1 VATPRQAAQALKAFK
16 DAVPVA
22 VLRGLRKGLPLAVKL
37 AKTKYMVRKDNRH
50 PMRTFDPPEPP
61 PGPLGIR
68 QGNLVRSLRVG
79 EMRYTGKRIIGTV
92 EAGGKDVPYAGVH
105 EFGAVIK
112 ARNGPNLVF
121 FSNLGAGPFLV
132 KTPMVRIPAR
142 PYLTPAVNEALPAV
156 QEAIIREV
164 RRVARVT
171 LKGVARFN

>member
-1 VATPRQAAQALKAFK
+1 MATPRQAAQALAAFRQ
-16 DAVPVA
+16 ALPVA
-22 VLRGLRKGLPLAVKL
+22 MLRGMRKGLPLIIKL
-37 AKTKYMVRKDNRH
+37 AKTKYMERKDNRH
-50 PMRTFDPPEPP
+50 PMKAFDPPNPP

-92 EAGGKDVPYAGVH
+92 EAGSKDVPYAKVH
-105 EFGAVIK
+105 EYGAVIR
-112 ARNGPNLVF
+112 ARNAPNLVF

-132 KTPMVRIPAR
+132 RTPMVRIPAR
-142 PYLTPAVNEALPAV
+142 PYLRPAADEAMPAVT
-156 QEAIIREV
+156 EAILSEV